1 MILKLT
7 LLVLIKK
14 PLFIQVLLEKLSFKQ
29 KKNL

>member
-14 PLFIQVLLEKLSFKQ
+14 PLFIQVFVREVKF
-29 KKNL
+29 